1 MDQLLEFFGQP
12 IFGFG
17 NYTFTIGNFLLLG
30 TIIPFAM
37 FLFWVY
43 KRLSRKFYS
52 RYDIPEDNQ
61 IAINRFFKT
70 LMYWISGIA
79 VVRAVGL
86 HLPTVMGYEIWKFG
100 SGEKATSFLVSNIV
114 YAVLLYI
121 FGKTLVWVVSELL
134 NQYFDRKKTD
144 KGAKFAIHQIVKY
157 IIYTAIVLGIL
168 ETLGFQLNVIW
179 GGAAALLVGFGLGLQ
194 QLFNDLVSGILIMVE
209 GSVQVGDVVEVDNFV
224 GTVLTIG
231 IRASKIRTPD
241 NVAVIVPNSH
251 LVMDGVVNWSHI
263 SNKKRFSVS
272 VGVAYGSNT
281 ELVKTL
287 LKDAALRH
295 EKILDFP
302 DPFIRFVNFG
312 DSSLDFELHFWTYN
326 LEGIQDILSDLRFAI
341 DADFRENK
349 IEIPFPQRD
358 LWVRNRIQVGE

>member
-1 MDQLLEFFGQP
+1 MNQLLEFFGQA

-17 NYTFTIGNFLLLG
+17 NYTFTVGNFLLLG

-43 KRLSRKFYS
+43 KRLSKKVYS

-61 IAINRFFKT
+61 TAINRFFKT
-70 LMYWISGIA
+70 VMYWVSGIA

-86 HLPTVMGYEIWKFG
+86 PLPTVMGYELWRFG
-100 SGEKATSFLVSNIV
+100 EGELAPSFQISNIV
-114 YAVLLYI
+114 YAILLYI
-121 FGKTLVWVVSELL
+121 LGKTLVWVVLELL
-134 NQYFDRKKTD
+134 NQYFNREKTD
-144 KGAKFAIHQIVKY
+144 KGARYAINQIAQYV
-157 IIYTAIVLGIL
+157 IYTAITLSIL
-168 ETLGFQLNVIW
+168 DALGFELSVLW
-179 GGAAALLVGFGLGLQ
+179 AGAAALLVGFGLGLQ
-194 QLFNDLVSGILIMVE
+194 QLFNDLVSGILIMIE

-231 IRASKIRTPD
+231 IRASKIRTRD
-241 NVAVIVPNSH
+241 NIAVIVPNSH
-251 LVMDGVVNWSHI
+251 LVMEGVVNWSHI

-287 LKDAALRH
+287 LKDVALRH

-341 DADFRENK
+341 DASFRENK
-349 IEIPFPQRD
+349 VEIPFPQRD
-358 LWVRNRIQVGE
+358 LWVRNHIQVGE